1 VKVRISARAR
11 RNIETIQRW
20 WIENRPAAAS
30 LFLDELAAAETLL
43 GTSPRVGRIY
53 AVHRTGVVRRIVLE
67 KTRHQL
73 YYRYRED
80 RDELVVLVV
89 WGSPRERGP
98 KL

>member
-20 WIENRPAAAS
+20 WIENRPAAPS
-30 LFLDELAAAETLL
+30 LFLDELAAAEALL
-43 GTSPRVGRIY
+43 CTSPQVGRIY
-53 AVHRTGVVRRIVLE
+53 AVHRTGAVRRVVLQ
-67 KTRHQL
+67 KTRHHL
-73 YYRYRED
+73 YYQYRAD